1 MTFSIRT
8 FLIVIAVLSVWLGAL
23 VSRSPLFV
31 ELAAGGTVLLILL
44 SLALAIWE
52 PRPLLR
58 AFWTGFFAL
67 AFGNLLYNGFF
78 HSYQRTSNQV
88 AQVIMG
94 NYQPPTYGPGP
105 YTPGSMPNGVISFP
119 ARTALYAPEDEYVN
133 PAPPPPT
140 GAPVSDSANSAS
152 ETSPGEIPANPN
164 GNSNPQPRET
174 AEPEWE
180 MSGPGTGPY
189 SAPMPAP
196 APYVW
201 QPVAPDYHE
210 QREAIQA
217 SVPPLISLLMGV
229 VGGCV
234 TMWIAAQRKDDDIS
248 AKVA

>member
-67 AFGNLLYNGFF
+67 GFGNLLYNGVFN
-78 HSYQRTSNQV
+78 SYQQTSNQV

-94 NYQPPTYGPGP
+94 NQQQPRWVPAPAYPTTRPSFL
-105 YTPGSMPNGVISFP
+105 TPPSVNSFYYPDDVSADTPPSLATRDPDPNAALEEASESELSPNSISPPPSVIS
-119 ARTALYAPEDEYVN
+119 N
-133 PAPPPPT
+133 PSTFAPPAMPPAT
-140 GAPVSDSANSAS
+140 Y
-152 ETSPGEIPANPN
+152 I
-164 GNSNPQPRET
+164 Q
-174 AEPEWE
+174 
-180 MSGPGTGPY
+180 
-189 SAPMPAP
+189 MPAP
-196 APYVW
+196 YADNY
-201 QPVAPDYHE
+201 YE
-210 QREAIQA
+210 QLHAIRV
-217 SVPPLISLLMGV
+217 SVPSLLSLLMGV

-234 TMWIAAQRKDDDIS
+234 TMWIAAKRKDDEVS